1 MYALNDSENVNSNL
15 IAIGMYMNVADYT
28 AKLTKEQEE
37 SRKSDNSVRRK
48 NINVSQIWQDMF
60 GKMACIAKEPK
71 AEIRRSLIQIM
82 ENVIVHHGS
91 IF

>member
-37 SRKSDNSVRRK
+37 SRKSD
-48 NINVSQIWQDMF
+48 
-60 GKMACIAKEPK
+60 
-71 AEIRRSLIQIM
+71 
-82 ENVIVHHGS
+82 
-91 IF
+91 